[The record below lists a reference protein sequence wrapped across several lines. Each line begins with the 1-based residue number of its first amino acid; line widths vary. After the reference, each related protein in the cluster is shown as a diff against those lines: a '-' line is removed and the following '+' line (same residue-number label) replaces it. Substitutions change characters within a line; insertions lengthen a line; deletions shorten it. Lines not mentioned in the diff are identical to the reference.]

1 MNCLLCNFFDS
12 TGRTDE
18 ELIEHYLSYHKI
30 NPENYSFLGL
40 FKGENGLFCKECIRC
55 NEFLTTKAEVKKH
68 SFLKHYLVGEQKP
81 AEFKPIDLIR
91 NKDITIYQI
100 YFAKHSEEYDFFD
113 PEAIVYEFFF
123 NVKNL
128 FVPSKPVLFEADFAI
143 ENIQS
148 APIRFDNTTEIKS
161 LRYWSTNVYKAIY
174 LNDFIAAR
182 MQNDVLKR
190 VINNK
195 LSGSAWRFNRF
206 TYLNLK
212 TVEKSNIYKP

>member
-30 NPENYSFLGL
+30 DPENYFFLGL

-55 NEFLTTKAEVKKH
+55 NEFLTTKAEIKKH
-68 SFLKHYLVGEQKP
+68 NFLKHYLVGEQKP

-100 YFAKHSEEYDFFD
+100 SFAKHSEEYNFFD
-113 PEAIVYEFFF
+113 TEVIVYEFFF

-128 FVPSKPVLFEADFAI
+128 FVPSKPVLFKANFTI
-143 ENIQS
+143 ENNHQS
-148 APIRFDNTTEIKS
+148 APIGFDNTTEIKS
-161 LRYWSTNVYKAIY
+161 YWYWFISTNVYKAIY

-182 MQNDVLKR
+182 MQNDIL
-190 VINNK
+190 I
-195 LSGSAWRFNRF
+195 WRFNRF

-212 TVEKSNIYKP
+212 TVEKSNI